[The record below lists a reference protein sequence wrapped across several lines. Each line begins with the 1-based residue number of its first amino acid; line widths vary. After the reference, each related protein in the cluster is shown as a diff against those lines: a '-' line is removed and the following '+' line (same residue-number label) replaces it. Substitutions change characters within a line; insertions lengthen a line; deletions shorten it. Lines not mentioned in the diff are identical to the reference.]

1 MSIIYLC
8 FPKAKWKAQWTLQ
21 LSLNQWERKQAL
33 DFWWLCSLR
42 VPPESV
48 APSKLIFPCTSKLLC
63 VLSKHLCDLTH
74 KRPISLPSRTRGRTQ
89 SCLLTALT
97 GDQACPCLWV
107 LDWDSLLSTRCTM
120 NAHFAPLSSIGC
132 LWLLVH
138 QSWKENARQG
148 HVGLNP
154 RMAFPE
160 VGGGP
165 RWKWDCLV
173 SESQDLVPCP
183 IQGEMDEWVEGRK
196 EGRKSERRPF
206 KIVFFQ
212 KIISNCFVSFYH
224 PLCKSLFLSFW

>member
-42 VPPESV
+42 APPESV
-48 APSKLIFPCTSKLLC
+48 APSKLIFPCISKLLC

-132 LWLLVH
+132 LWQRAPGTCRL
-138 QSWKENARQG
+138 
-148 HVGLNP
+148 
-154 RMAFPE
+154 
-160 VGGGP
+160 
-165 RWKWDCLV
+165 
-173 SESQDLVPCP
+173 
-183 IQGEMDEWVEGRK
+183 
-196 EGRKSERRPF
+196 KSEDGLPWSRRGTSLKMRLSCFWIPGSSTLPDSGGNGWMSRRKKRRQEVRKKAF
-206 KIVFFQ
+206 QNCVFSKNNF
-212 KIISNCFVSFYH
+212 
-224 PLCKSLFLSFW
+224 